1 MFHKEEKER
10 QVKIMMIN
18 KTEASD
24 KEGLTKNREVRT
36 FITIRMDR

>member
-18 KTEASD
+18 KTEVKD